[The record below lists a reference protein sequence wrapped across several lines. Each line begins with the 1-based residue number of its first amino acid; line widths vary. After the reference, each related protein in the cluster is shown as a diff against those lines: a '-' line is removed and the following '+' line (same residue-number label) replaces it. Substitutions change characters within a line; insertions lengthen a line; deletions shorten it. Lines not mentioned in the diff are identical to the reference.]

1 MIIKRFAFKFVD
13 YYLYLLY
20 IGLYQLNMKN
30 LQRSLITL
38 FTFDEIRRLVSEVI
52 IPYMSLNKEK
62 V

>member
-1 MIIKRFAFKFVD
+1 MIIKRFAFEFVD

-20 IGLYQLNMKN
+20 IGLYQLNLAN

-38 FTFDEIRRLVSEVI
+38 FTFDEIRRVVSEVV
-52 IPYMSLNKEK
+52 IPYISLNKEK